1 MTEGLANDIII
12 ETDGVRIGMFEI
24 TVGQATND
32 KSGNLQGL
40 SNGVFYIT
48 KFCHIERAGVQA
60 KGSGWVAGTAI
71 KGYSGNQV
79 QVCVDMSGGLGAGTT
94 WSGHSGNVL
103 TFTVMGQ

>member
-1 MTEGLANDIII
+1 MTEGLANDIWI
-12 ETDGVRIGMFEI
+12 ESDGKKVGMFEV
-24 TVGQATND
+24 TVGANTSD

-40 SNGVFYIT
+40 SNGIFYIRQL
-48 KFCHIERAGVQA
+48 CHVERATVQA

-71 KGYSGNQV
+71 KGYSGNQI

>member
-1 MTEGLANDIII
+1 MTEGLANDTII
-12 ETDGVRIGMFEI
+12 EVDGKRIGMFEI

-40 SNGVFYIT
+40 SNGIFYIH
-48 KFCHIERAGVQA
+48 KLCHIERATVQA
-60 KGSGWVAGTAI
+60 KGSGAVFGTAI
-71 KGYSGNQV
+71 FGYSGNRV

-103 TFTVMGQ
+103 TFTVIGQ